1 MKSSQILCSV
11 QHRLNM
17 LRPAPGPSRLAV
29 SSLWDADS
37 PAGSLGIHPSLLFGS
52 GCVIFVPED
61 AKIV

>member
-1 MKSSQILCSV
+1 MYSV
-11 QHRLNM
+11 QHHLNM
-17 LRPAPGPSRLAV
+17 LRLAPGPSRSAAA
-29 SSLWDADS
+29 SLQDADS